1 MLETFTGGGQFA
13 RQASLHGV
21 VPTALGLGA
30 CAPKGKL
37 ARNGGGMTT
46 IEEGGEG
53 VAWVFGE
60 GVHVEGGE
68 GEGEGEEGT
77 RHSPPW
83 AVLKVTTLGLV
94 TG

>member
-68 GEGEGEEGT
+68 GA